1 MSIDDHDNSIQV
13 PFTIYTLPIKCY
25 SCGKTT
31 NVLTYIKYGD
41 NLSEDVLYPW
51 NMKHLHTVQ
60 DIIFHMTHPD
70 TEAYNIKILGTIKA
84 YDDMLLKKY
93 PQRIKNKFSKTLN
106 KTYAM
111 NLCEHCNSKQG
122 WFYVYR
128 EIEKHILNQRPIEI
142 EQSPDLL
149 TLF

>member
-13 PFTIYTLPIKCY
+13 PFTIYTIPMKCY
-25 SCGKTT
+25 NCGKTT
-31 NVLTYIKYGD
+31 NILTYIKYGD
-41 NLSEDVLYPW
+41 NLTEDVLYPW
-51 NMKHLHTVQ
+51 DMKHLHAVQ
-60 DIIFHMTHPD
+60 NVIFHMEHPE
-70 TEAYNIKILGTIKA
+70 TEAYNIKILGTIKE
-84 YDDMLLKKY
+84 YDDILLKKY
-93 PQRIKNKFSKTLN
+93 PKRIKKKFSNTLK

-128 EIEKHILNQRPIEI
+128 EIEKYILAQKPIEI
-142 EQSPDLL
+142 AQSPDLL